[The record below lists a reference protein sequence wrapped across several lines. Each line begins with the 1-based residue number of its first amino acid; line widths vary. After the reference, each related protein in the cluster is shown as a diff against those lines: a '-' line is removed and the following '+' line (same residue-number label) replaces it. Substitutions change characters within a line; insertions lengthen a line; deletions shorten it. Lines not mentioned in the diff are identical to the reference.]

1 MSETLTVAEKLTLL
15 RLARQSLENAV
26 RGKEL
31 PDLDETSLTPLLRAD
46 GASFVTLTLRGELR
60 GCIGT
65 LQAYQ
70 SLAADVRE
78 RAVSAGLEDYRFP
91 PVSDA
96 ELSRIHIEVSRLT
109 APQTLA
115 YTDADDL
122 QAKLRPGVDG
132 VVLNDGSRKATFLPQ
147 VWEKL
152 PDPAGFLSQ
161 LCAKMGAAPNL
172 WRHKHLEVKIYQV
185 DEFQEQ
191 K

>member
-1 MSETLTVAEKLTLL
+1 MIETLTADEKFTLL
-15 RLARQSLENAV
+15 RLARQSLDNGV

-31 PDLDETSLTPLLRAD
+31 PDLDETRLTPLLRAD
-46 GASFVTLTLRGELR
+46 GASFVTLTVRGELR

-70 SLAADVRE
+70 PLAADVRE
-78 RAVSAGLEDYRFP
+78 HAVAAGLRDYRFP
-91 PVSDA
+91 PVSVG
-96 ELSRIHIEVSRLT
+96 EMSRIHIEVSRLT
-109 APQTLA
+109 EPQTLA
-115 YTDADDL
+115 YTDADKL
-122 QAKLRPGVDG
+122 LVKLRPGVDG
-132 VVLNDGSRKATFLPQ
+132 VILNDGSRRATFLPQ
-147 VWEKL
+147 VWEKI